1 MESRLY
7 RVFIFIAGYVFLRF
21 KQEMVQCRINPTLA
35 IPSLV
40 LFHLAFVKKQFRS
53 YGYAT
58 FFCLGKIK
66 NNCDLNDTV
75 VLTRH

>member
-1 MESRLY
+1 MCP
-7 RVFIFIAGYVFLRF
+7 V
-21 KQEMVQCRINPTLA
+21 NPTLA

-58 FFCLGKIK
+58 FFCLGQIK
-66 NNCDLNDTV
+66 NNRDLNDTV
-75 VLTRH
+75 ALTKH